1 MSKWNIDK
9 WRNKISDKKSLRQD
23 TDEKKK
29 ITLNPFAK
37 IQAKKEAKQKE
48 IDKKLYDCFAI

>member
-1 MSKWNIDK
+1 MSKWNFEK
-9 WRNKISDKKSLRQD
+9 LRNRISDKKSLKQI

-48 IDKKLYDCFAI
+48 IDKKMS